1 MTLHSL
7 ILCDIIYQR
16 EYYGG
21 DVMQNTYKKLDM
33 STLRSRKHTAISTKQ
48 ALSNIAPLELSST
61 VYDGSQKIQIDKQG
75 ISYVPN
81 R

>member
-1 MTLHSL
+1 MHQFIS
-7 ILCDIIYQR
+7 CDIIYQR
-16 EYYGG
+16 KYYGG

-33 STLRSRKHTAISTKQ
+33 SKLRSRKHTIISTKQ

-61 VYDGSQKIQIDKQG
+61 VYDSSQKIQIDKQG

>member
-1 MTLHSL
+1 MHQFIS
-7 ILCDIIYQR
+7 CDIIYQR

-21 DVMQNTYKKLDM
+21 DVMQNIYKKLDM
-33 STLRSRKHTAISTKQ
+33 SKLRSRKHTIVSTKQ
-48 ALSNIAPLELSST
+48 ALSDVTPLELRSS

-75 ISYVPN
+75 IHYVSN

>member
-1 MTLHSL
+1 MHQFISY
-7 ILCDIIYQR
+7 DIIYQR

-33 STLRSRKHTAISTKQ
+33 SKLRSRKHTIVPTKQ
-48 ALSNIAPLELSST
+48 ALSDVTPLELRSS

-75 ISYVPN
+75 IHYVSN